1 MDREESGT
9 LIMGRAEIDT
19 GAPFKSVK
27 EAVLLFGERVL
38 VGEIYANKLK
48 EMQNEASETGHA
60 QSKAGALAAELEE
73 TKQKLEGS
81 KEEANFLAQCI
92 KSLKKELEQTKK
104 ELEETK
110 AREWKLLQRRD
121 IPETN
126 EDIKFIAN
134 GTNVE
139 IKTQNDDGVDDEE
152 TIQKRRYVKFA
163 SPHVLAQVIPNK
175 DELLVR
181 PNSVKKGKKKTM
193 MPLIGWLFSKSKKGS
208 YEVDSPKA

>member
-1 MDREESGT
+1 MEREESGT

-48 EMQNEASETGHA
+48 EMQNEASETGNV
-60 QSKAGALAAELEE
+60 QPKAGALAAELEE
-73 TKQKLEGS
+73 TKRKLEGA
-81 KEEANFLAQCI
+81 KEEANILSQCV

-110 AREWKLLQRRD
+110 EREMKLLQRRD
-121 IPETN
+121 GPETN
-126 EDIKFIAN
+126 EEIKFIAN
-134 GTNVE
+134 ATNVE
-139 IKTQNDDGVDDEE
+139 IKTQTDDDDSEE

-175 DELLVR
+175 DELLGR
-181 PNSVKKGKKKTM
+181 PNSVKKGKKKPAL
-193 MPLIGWLFSKSKKGS
+193 MPLIGWLFSKKKGS
-208 YEVDSPKA
+208 YEVDHSPKG

>member
-1 MDREESGT
+1 M
-9 LIMGRAEIDT
+9 I
-19 GAPFKSVK
+19 K
-27 EAVLLFGERVL
+27 
-38 VGEIYANKLK
+38 
-48 EMQNEASETGHA
+48 MQNEANETESA
-60 QSKAGALAAELEE
+60 QSKTGALASELEE
-73 TKQKLEGS
+73 TKQKLEGA

-110 AREWKLLQRRD
+110 AREMKLLQRCA
-121 IPETN
+121 IPETT

-134 GTNVE
+134 ATNME
-139 IKTQNDDGVDDEE
+139 IKTQTNGDDDDNEE

-181 PNSVKKGKKKTM
+181 PNSIKKGKKKTM
-193 MPLIGWLFSKSKKGS
+193 MPLIGWLFSKKKGS
-208 YEVDSPKA
+208 LEVDSPKA

>member
-1 MDREESGT
+1 MDREEGGT

-48 EMQNEASETGHA
+48 EMQNERNETENA
-60 QSKAGALAAELEE
+60 QSKAGALASELEE

-110 AREWKLLQRRD
+110 ARELKLLQQCT
-121 IPETN
+121 IPETT

-134 GTNVE
+134 ATNVE
-139 IKTQNDDGVDDEE
+139 NKTQTDDVDDNEE

-163 SPHVLAQVIPNK
+163 SPHVLAHVIPNK

-181 PNSVKKGKKKTM
+181 PNSIKKGKKKTM
-193 MPLIGWLFSKSKKGS
+193 MPLIGWLFTKKKGS
-208 YEVDSPKA
+208 LEVDSPKA